1 MLKIN
6 KILSKKIKSPLS
18 LRGLFPF
25 CHSRFPFCHSRE
37 SGNPSPPVIAREQSN
52 RRNLNLS
59 GFSLIELMVA
69 VAILAM
75 AIFGIFQAYTVGFMS
90 INDAKERTIATNYMQ
105 ETMEEIVGLPFETI
119 GDNLAITGE
128 PIISNPKFKKT
139 IYLEYN
145 IEDSPQLKKVN
156 VMIEWGESKHVHGST
171 VVYDS
176 QAPSESSEIGYVI
189 LIANPY
195 YILPNDEST
204 LTAIIKDKNGNTM
217 TSWSEGTFN
226 FKISNSQD
234 LDGNTIGDTLGNLV
248 PSAKTPVNGS
258 ANITFNSSG
267 DVEGLATIEVTLSTD
282 QGDFKDNV
290 ILHITYAG
298 VYINLTADKQVLDA
312 DGIDT
317 AILTASVVD
326 AGGNVV
332 IDPTTKITF
341 TITEGY
347 GTLSSPT
354 TKTTSEEDGT
364 TSIEVTSS
372 STPGK
377 IKVTATA
384 LSLIADYVYI
394 ISTSDEPIPVQIEMI
409 ADPPNIYNNDSSQIT
424 VQILDQ
430 FENPIAYNG
439 TIDFIQDIEIGSIDS
454 VTFDGTGNSMTT
466 QFIPISGYSG
476 TVTITAQSQAEDV
489 FTDSVV
495 ITVSNQPVAIFL
507 SSEGVLYADSGN
519 STITIKAEIV
529 DAGSNLVSSYN
540 GEVTFYIA
548 EGFGLFSDNSSN
560 SIVTAI
566 NGIAEI
572 SLKSTSDVP
581 GDVKIQANANGL
593 TGDLIT
599 VTAYGVPYEVRVSPD
614 SNIDVGDDSE
624 LTVGIYDS
632 VDNPV
637 PFEGLVELNMSPTGL
652 GILDETTL
660 YFKGETTQ
668 TTNFHATNPGTVVIT
683 PTASYNNQAL
693 GLTTATIIIEEVV
706 ISINLVEDSI
716 NAGSQYFNFDI
727 SVSGSSLIVEEMIV
741 SWEGYANNQKLT
753 QIIINGNLVF
763 TGAERK
769 SGETSD
775 IIDTTLGKGDST
787 VELLFNTHVNI
798 VDNSFDV
805 SFVCS
810 NGETYTINEILP

>member
-6 KILSKKIKSPLS
+6 KILSKK
-18 LRGLFPF
+18 
-25 CHSRFPFCHSRE
+25 
-37 SGNPSPPVIAREQSN
+37 
-52 RRNLNLS
+52 

-105 ETMEEIVGLPFETI
+105 ETMEEVVGLPFETI
-119 GDNLAITGE
+119 GDNLAITSE

-139 IYLEYN
+139 IYMEYN

-156 VMIEWGESKHVHGST
+156 VMVEWGESKHVHGST

-195 YILPNDEST
+195 YILPNGEST

-226 FKISNSQD
+226 FEISNSQD

-258 ANITFNSSG
+258 ANITFNSTG
-267 DVEGLATIEVTLSTD
+267 EFEGLATITVTLNTEQGVFTD
-282 QGDFKDNV
+282 SV
-290 ILHITYAG
+290 TLHITYAG

-326 AGGNVV
+326 AGGNIV
-332 IDPTTKITF
+332 INPTTEITF

-394 ISTSDEPIPVQIEMI
+394 ISTSDEPTPVQIEMI
-409 ADPPNIYNNDSSQIT
+409 ADPPNIYNNHSSQIT

-430 FENPIAYNG
+430 FGNPIAYNE
-439 TIDFIQDIEIGSIDS
+439 TIDFIQDTEIGLIDS
-454 VTFDGTGNSMTT
+454 VTFDGTGNSMITPFT
-466 QFIPISGYSG
+466 PISGSSG

-495 ITVSNQPVAIFL
+495 ITVSNQPVAIVL

-519 STITIKAEIV
+519 SAIMIKAEIV
-529 DAGSNLVSSYN
+529 DAGGNLVSNYN
-540 GEVTFYIA
+540 EDVTFEIIDGTTY
-548 EGFGLFSDNSSN
+548 GLFSDGSS
-560 SIVTAI
+560 SSAFTAI

-572 SLKSTSDVP
+572 SLKSTSIP
-581 GDVKIQANANGL
+581 GDVKIQANANDL

-599 VTAYGVPYEVRVSPD
+599 VTAHGLPDEVNISANPTSINVGGD
-614 SNIDVGDDSE
+614 SQ
-624 LTVGIYDS
+624 LTVDIYDN
-632 VDNPV
+632 VENPV
-637 PFEGLVELNMSPTGL
+637 PFEGLVKLDMSPTGL

-660 YFKGETTQ
+660 IFTGETTK
-668 TTNFHATNPGTVVIT
+668 TTNFHATDSGTVVIT
-683 PTASYNNQAL
+683 PTAYYNSQTL
-693 GLTTATIIIEEVV
+693 SSTSATITIEDVV
-706 ISINLVEDSI
+706 ISINLVEESI
-716 NAGSQYFNFDI
+716 TAGSQYFDFNI

-810 NGETYTINEILP
+810 NGETYPINDITP

>member
-1 MLKIN
+1 
-6 KILSKKIKSPLS
+6 
-18 LRGLFPF
+18 
-25 CHSRFPFCHSRE
+25 
-37 SGNPSPPVIAREQSN
+37 
-52 RRNLNLS
+52 
-59 GFSLIELMVA
+59 
-69 VAILAM
+69 
-75 AIFGIFQAYTVGFMS
+75 
-90 INDAKERTIATNYMQ
+90 
-105 ETMEEIVGLPFETI
+105 
-119 GDNLAITGE
+119 
-128 PIISNPKFKKT
+128 
-139 IYLEYN
+139 
-145 IEDSPQLKKVN
+145 
-156 VMIEWGESKHVHGST
+156 
-171 VVYDS
+171 
-176 QAPSESSEIGYVI
+176 
-189 LIANPY
+189 
-195 YILPNDEST
+195 
-204 LTAIIKDKNGNTM
+204 
-217 TSWSEGTFN
+217 
-226 FKISNSQD
+226 
-234 LDGNTIGDTLGNLV
+234 
-248 PSAKTPVNGS
+248 
-258 ANITFNSSG
+258 
-267 DVEGLATIEVTLSTD
+267 
-282 QGDFKDNV
+282 
-290 ILHITYAG
+290 
-298 VYINLTADKQVLDA
+298 
-312 DGIDT
+312 
-317 AILTASVVD
+317 
-326 AGGNVV
+326 
-332 IDPTTKITF
+332 
-341 TITEGY
+341 
-347 GTLSSPT
+347 
-354 TKTTSEEDGT
+354 
-364 TSIEVTSS
+364 
-372 STPGK
+372 
-377 IKVTATA
+377 
-384 LSLIADYVYI
+384 
-394 ISTSDEPIPVQIEMI
+394 
-409 ADPPNIYNNDSSQIT
+409 
-424 VQILDQ
+424 
-430 FENPIAYNG
+430 
-439 TIDFIQDIEIGSIDS
+439 
-454 VTFDGTGNSMTT
+454 
-466 QFIPISGYSG
+466 
-476 TVTITAQSQAEDV
+476 QAEDV

-519 STITIKAEIV
+519 STITIKAEIVDAV

-599 VTAYGVPYEVRVSPD
+599 VTAYGVPHEVRVSPD

-637 PFEGLVELNMSPTGL
+637 PFEGLVELNMSPTVL
-652 GILDETTL
+652 GSLDETTL
-660 YFKGETTQ
+660 YFTGETTQ

-683 PTASYNNQAL
+683 PTASYNSQTL